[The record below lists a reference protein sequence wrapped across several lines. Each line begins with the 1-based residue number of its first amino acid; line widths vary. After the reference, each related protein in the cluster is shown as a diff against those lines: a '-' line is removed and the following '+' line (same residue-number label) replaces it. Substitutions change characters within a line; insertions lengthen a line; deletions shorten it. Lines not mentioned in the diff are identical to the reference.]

1 MSPASYYKEVL
12 GGNENDGYLSLPS
25 PFPREN
31 LYVYVDNTLS
41 TKYRYRDSSLPLLIE
56 RIHECVSVKTGNY
69 LVFFPSFVYMQKTA
83 KLYAQLFPNDKL
95 LIQETNM
102 DEEQRS
108 YYLSHFNE
116 FGENTLIA
124 FAVMGGIFSE
134 GIDLKGENL
143 SGAIIVG
150 VGLPQICE
158 ERNIIKTYYQKRP
171 VEVLI
176 FHIHTQ
182 VLIKSNRAAG
192 ALFVRKMIKGLLY

>member
-1 MSPASYYKEVL
+1 
-12 GGNENDGYLSLPS
+12 
-25 PFPREN
+25 
-31 LYVYVDNTLS
+31 
-41 TKYRYRDSSLPLLIE
+41 
-56 RIHECVSVKTGNY
+56 
-69 LVFFPSFVYMQKTA
+69 MQKTA

-143 SGAIIVG
+143 SGAICRG
-150 VGLPQICE
+150 
-158 ERNIIKTYYQKRP
+158 
-171 VEVLI
+171 
-176 FHIHTQ
+176 
-182 VLIKSNRAAG
+182 
-192 ALFVRKMIKGLLY
+192 